1 MLFNSLTFALF
12 FVVVYALYLVLRHKG
27 QNRMLLAAS
36 CVFYGAWDW
45 RFLFLMFVSITTD
58 YLCGRAIARSR
69 EDAAR
74 KRYVAVGVCVNLGIL
89 GFFKYYNFFADN
101 LCALLERVGFC
112 GNLPVLNIIL
122 PVGISFYTFQSMSY
136 LVDVY
141 RREVRPVDSY
151 WDYALFVSFFPQLV
165 AGPIMRAKVLLPQ
178 ILAPRVVTREKFAD
192 GGYLILLGLFQK
204 VFVADNLGRFVDA
217 SFSSQ
222 APYNGYL
229 VLSTLYF
236 FAFQIFCDF
245 AGYSNIARG
254 LGKCMGFEIM
264 INFREPYFA
273 TNPREFWRRWH
284 ISLSTWLR
292 DYLYIPLGG
301 NKKGRVRTYVNLFIT
316 MLLGGLW
323 HGAQWTFVVWG
334 AYQGALL
341 AVHRAAAPLLEKI
354 PSFRNKGLSG
364 IWFAVRALFFFHLI
378 CLGWLLFRAESFAQ
392 VRLMLEALLFNF
404 TVPPGLSFGFLAGHL
419 ATYAGLLM
427 ALQVFEF
434 RSSSPEEA
442 LHKLPCGLRLLLCY
456 VLFYAIAVFGVAD
469 AKYFIYFQF

>member
-301 NKKGRVRTYVNLFIT
+301 EQKREGEDLRQSFHHDAPGRSLARGPMDLCR
-316 MLLGGLW
+316 LGGLS
-323 HGAQWTFVVWG
+323 GGPLGGPPGGGSLAGKDPFLPQ
-334 AYQGALL
+334 QGTLGYL
-341 AVHRAAAPLLEKI
+341 VR
-354 PSFRNKGLSG
+354 RKGPFLFPFDLSG
-364 IWFAVRALFFFHLI
+364 VVVVQGRVFCAGPVDAGSPLVQLHGPAGAFFRVSRGAPCDLRGPLDGI
-378 CLGWLLFRAESFAQ
+378 
-392 VRLMLEALLFNF
+392 
-404 TVPPGLSFGFLAGHL
+404 
-419 ATYAGLLM
+419 AGL
-427 ALQVFEF
+427 
-434 RSSSPEEA
+434 
-442 LHKLPCGLRLLLCY
+442 
-456 VLFYAIAVFGVAD
+456 
-469 AKYFIYFQF
+469 